1 MQPDRYIMDVLYGQI
16 DLPDYVWRVLPSPEL
31 QRLREVRLCNVNSL
45 CLTGGANINR
55 YEHAL
60 GTAYLARECLRTWP
74 SRVPTE
80 TEQRIVLAALLHDI
94 ASGAFGH
101 SVQYVI
107 DSDGFEHERVDHMFA
122 RVAQTTGFAYQ
133 EASLE
138 PVFFGVPK
146 HLPTLLTPDAAEVV
160 AGLIA
165 GRGRYGQLIS
175 ADMDFDNI
183 DNVFRLAY
191 HIGVSRDNKTPLEL
205 ARSMWIESDDLTIR
219 RDALHLVECWQTVR
233 RRLYEFL
240 LLNPDEFSAKCM
252 LERALIEA
260 SESQSY
266 LWHHVDFEVM
276 SRLAQASSDTRFLA
290 SRLMVGSLYGCVGIY
305 ATADLACHERL
316 AARDQRAQVE
326 SSLRAALRGTG
337 IHLLRNAVVRI
348 HTIKDVGKTDR
359 RVTLRTDDGV
369 GVSLGHNS
377 RRVLI
382 GVFLENRHL
391 SMDELPA
398 NIVEDPRLQDAVLRE
413 LSRVTQPVNAL
424 RLYAERRAE
433 AHDGA
438 E

>member
-60 GTAYLARECLRTWP
+60 GTAYLAHECVRTWP
-74 SRVPTE
+74 SRVPAE
-80 TEQRIVLAALLHDI
+80 TEQQIVLAALLHDI
-94 ASGAFGH
+94 GSGAFGH

-107 DSDGFEHERVDHMFA
+107 DSDGFEHEKVDHMFA
-122 RVAQTTGFAYQ
+122 LVAHTTGFAYQ
-133 EASLE
+133 QASLE
-138 PVFFGVPK
+138 PVFFGMPK
-146 HLPTLLTPDAAEVV
+146 HLHTLLAPDAGEVIAE
-160 AGLIA
+160 LIA
-165 GRGRYGQLIS
+165 GRGRYGPLIS

-191 HIGVSRDNKTPLEL
+191 HIGVSRDNKTPLQL

-219 RDALHLVECWQTVR
+219 RDALHLVERWQTVR

-252 LERALIEA
+252 LERALTEA
-260 SESQSY
+260 STTQNY
-266 LWHHVDFEVM
+266 FWHHVDFEVM
-276 SRLAQASSDTRFLA
+276 SRLAEASSETRFLV

-305 ATADLACHERL
+305 ATTDLACHERL
-316 AARDQRAQVE
+316 AAHDQRDQVE
-326 SSLRAALRGTG
+326 SSLGTALRGTA
-337 IHLLRNAVVRI
+337 IHSLSNAVVRI

-369 GVSLGHNS
+369 GLSLGHSS

-391 SMDELPA
+391 SMDELSA
-398 NIVEDPRLQDAVLRE
+398 DIVGDAGLQNAVLRE
-413 LSRVTQPVNAL
+413 LSRVTEPLIPL

-433 AHDGA
+433 ASDGA
-438 E
+438 K